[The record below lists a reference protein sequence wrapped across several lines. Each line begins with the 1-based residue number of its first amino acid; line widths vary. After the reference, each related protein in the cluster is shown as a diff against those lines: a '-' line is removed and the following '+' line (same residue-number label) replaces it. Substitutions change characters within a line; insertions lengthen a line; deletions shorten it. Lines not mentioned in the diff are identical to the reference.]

1 MDIFKKNRLTM
12 WVIVLLVVLNLL
24 TLSAIWMKNFS
35 GFDKGKR
42 SGGEAFLISELQ
54 LSDVQ
59 VEQFRKLRDIHFEET
74 REIHREMNDLRQAI
88 TDELFRENPDSAK
101 VAQWAQEVG
110 KMHAA
115 IENARFAHFQA
126 LKEICEPAQRDK
138 FRSVMRELQR
148 NNRPGPG
155 GPPGRGPRG
164 PKPRRRGNGPPGG
177 F

>member
-24 TLSAIWMKNFS
+24 TISAIWMKNFPR
-35 GFDKGKR
+35 FDKRK
-42 SGGEAFLISELQ
+42 SGGEAFLIEELKLTDEQ
-54 LSDVQ
+54 A
-59 VEQFRKLRDIHFEET
+59 EQFRELREIHFDET
-74 REIHREMNDLRQAI
+74 KEIHREMNDLRKAI

-101 VAQWAQEVG
+101 VMRWAREVG
-110 KMHAA
+110 EMHSA
-115 IENARFAHFQA
+115 IERARFLHFQA
-126 LKEICEPAQRDK
+126 LKEPLEPEQRDK
-138 FRSVMRELQR
+138 FRAVMRELQR
-148 NNRPGPG
+148 KRPGPG

>member
-24 TLSAIWMKNFS
+24 TISAIWMKNFPR
-35 GFDKGKR
+35 FDKRK
-42 SGGEAFLISELQ
+42 SGGEKFLIEELK
-54 LSDVQ
+54 LTDDQ
-59 VEQFRKLRDIHFEET
+59 VEQFRELRDIHFDET
-74 REIHREMNDLRQAI
+74 KVIHREMNDLRQAI

-101 VAQWAQEVG
+101 VAQWAEEVG
-110 KMHAA
+110 RMHAA

-126 LKEICEPAQRDK
+126 LKEICEPEQRDK

-148 NNRPGPG
+148 SRPGPG